1 MPTTDRV
8 ALAACFVRGTMPT
21 IWGYLEKVEELS
33 APAPNI
39 QVRTLLHDGTVL
51 RVRAKIG
58 PQTLI
63 ARGIKPIDVSG
74 LLKGEFV
81 ELSYRHGREGW
92 LDAARSTFCRSRPSP
107 VRAVTAGTNVWN
119 GDDGF
124 DVLQE

>member
-1 MPTTDRV
+1 MPATAWV
-8 ALAACFVRGTMPT
+8 ASGACFVKGAMPT
-21 IWGYLEKVEELS
+21 IWGYLDKVEELS

-39 QVRTLLHDGTVL
+39 QVRTVLPDGTVL

-63 ARGIKPIDVSG
+63 ARGIKPIEVSG

-92 LDAARSTFCRSRPSP
+92 LDADTIYVRPEP
-107 VRAVTAGTNVWN
+107 TVAG
-119 GDDGF
+119 
-124 DVLQE
+124 

>member
-1 MPTTDRV
+1 MPATDRV
-8 ALAACFVRGTMPT
+8 APAAFFVRETMTT
-21 IWGYLEKVEELS
+21 IWGHLEKVEKLS
-33 APAPNI
+33 APTPNI
-39 QVRTLLHDGTVL
+39 QVRTVMPDGTVL

-92 LDAARSTFCRSRPSP
+92 LDADTIYVRPEP
-107 VRAVTAGTNVWN
+107 TIAG
-119 GDDGF
+119 
-124 DVLQE
+124 